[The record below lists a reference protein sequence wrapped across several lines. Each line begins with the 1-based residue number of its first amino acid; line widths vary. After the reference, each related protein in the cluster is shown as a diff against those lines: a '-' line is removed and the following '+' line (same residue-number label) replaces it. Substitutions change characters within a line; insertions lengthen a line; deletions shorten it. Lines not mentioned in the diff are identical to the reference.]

1 MNTTYNH
8 FYNDAASA
16 AHAQDQFGFR
26 IAARLSQGAAE
37 VPHDIS
43 ERLRVARL
51 QAVSQRKKLQPVL
64 ARQVAMSGGA
74 ASMTFGNEKIS
85 LWERFASVLPLIA
98 LLAGLVV
105 INNIQDDSRTNE
117 LAEVDSA
124 LLTGDLPPSAYL
136 DPGFTQFLKISKETA
151 E

>member
-8 FYNDAASA
+8 LYNDSASA
-16 AHAQDQFGFR
+16 TKAQDQFGLR
-26 IAARLSQGAAE
+26 IAARLSQGTTE
-37 VPHDIS
+37 VPHDIA

-51 QAVSQRKKLQPVL
+51 RAVTQRKKLQPAL
-64 ARQVAMSGGA
+64 ARQVTMSGGA
-74 ASMTFGNEKIS
+74 ATMTFGDEKIS

-105 INNIQDDSRTNE
+105 INSIQDDSRTNE

-136 DPGFTQFLKISKETA
+136 DPGFTQFLKISKEAA